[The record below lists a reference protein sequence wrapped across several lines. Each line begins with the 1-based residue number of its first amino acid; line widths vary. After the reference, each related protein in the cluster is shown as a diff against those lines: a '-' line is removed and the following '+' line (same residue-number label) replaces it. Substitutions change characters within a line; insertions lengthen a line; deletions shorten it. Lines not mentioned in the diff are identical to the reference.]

1 MCNGLVVA
9 LGLLVLTNC
18 CTPLLAKSMETAKA
32 QDHLLKRALLWCVQP
47 PVETERF
54 GELSG
59 SPSNP
64 NSGFQ
69 QRDPNR
75 SWFNQNKFLSDFLS
89 LHPEAP
95 FFSSSCYP
103 SYVPFTSLISN

>member
-1 MCNGLVVA
+1 
-9 LGLLVLTNC
+9 
-18 CTPLLAKSMETAKA
+18 S
-32 QDHLLKRALLWCVQP
+32 
-47 PVETERF
+47 
-54 GELSG
+54 
-59 SPSNP
+59 

-103 SYVPFTSLISN
+103 SYVPFTSLISNHFIFTFTIRVGYETRGRERNPGHFFITY